1 MYEHFEKE
9 ARDTL
14 LYFVQKYYPDPDRLV
29 YPAEPLPLETDPAA
43 LAALYDGLPL
53 EEAYKVMS
61 RRVRDLGENVPPLFN
76 SYLKLSPTMRSF
88 GTAVN
93 HHFGDVEET
102 GILIRI
108 AEIYASK
115 KERHIPT
122 TPDSLRFK
130 R

>member
-1 MYEHFEKE
+1 
-9 ARDTL
+9 
-14 LYFVQKYYPDPDRLV
+14 
-29 YPAEPLPLETDPAA
+29 
-43 LAALYDGLPL
+43 
-53 EEAYKVMS
+53 
-61 RRVRDLGENVPPLFN
+61 LGENGPPLFN
-76 SYLKLSPTMRSF
+76 TYLKLSPTMRSF

-115 KERHIPT
+115 KERHIPN
-122 TPDSLRFK
+122 DADAHLLK

>member
-1 MYEHFEKE
+1 MS
-9 ARDTL
+9 
-14 LYFVQKYYPDPDRLV
+14 VS
-29 YPAEPLPLETDPAA
+29 LP
-43 LAALYDGLPL
+43 
-53 EEAYKVMS
+53 
-61 RRVRDLGENVPPLFN
+61 VPPLFN